1 MMILLVLTGGN
12 AWPCTAPTN
21 SELCEP
27 NLSIPVAWNPAE
39 FCHLCFWYYSSIW
52 NSHTASPQCFP
63 HSLSHFGLGLS
74 SIARDVV
81 ELTIGQ
87 PQISPGANLSTQTSG
102 AIRVTWKILIS
113 WSLMFW
119 FKKKAKIRTM
129 YKAIYFL
136 RFRVCLKIY
145 YTLPSSVKKKDILH
159 YLASHYLF
167 PLNWSLN
174 LWQNHHFLSIAD
186 YIRVQGHCK
195 YVFSLTLP

>member
-1 MMILLVLTGGN
+1 MWAKLVHPGCLEPSRILSLVLLILLIHL
-12 AWPCTAPTN
+12 
-21 SELCEP
+21 
-27 NLSIPVAWNPAE
+27 E
-39 FCHLCFWYYSSIW
+39 FPH
-52 NSHTASPQCFP
+52 QCFP
-63 HSLSHFGLGLS
+63 HSLSHFSLGLS

-159 YLASHYLF
+159 YLASQYLF
-167 PLNWSLN
+167 PFN
-174 LWQNHHFLSIAD
+174 
-186 YIRVQGHCK
+186 
-195 YVFSLTLP
+195 